1 MKTTE
6 TLVIHTEEKIIAEVF
21 EGESYLV
28 PEDVMVFEGTLDEFL
43 EIEEF
48 KNYKIDNIL

>member
-1 MKTTE
+1 MKATT
-6 TLVIHTEEKIIAEVF
+6 TLVLYTERIIIAEVYD
-21 EGESYLV
+21 GESYLV